1 MLRRFTLALC
11 MSLAVAVSGQIA
23 AAEDNA
29 EPPVIRDEA
38 LADKQPVDP
47 VKVEKMAAEVRQVHL
62 TEDMVNRFIARLNQP
77 VLRDTRPDV
86 PMGGHR

>member
-47 VKVEKMAAEVRQVHL
+47 VKVEKMAAEVRQVFRL
-62 TEDMVNRFIARLNQP
+62 PKAVIAGCYVTEGKIERSARARLIRNS
-77 VLRDTRPDV
+77 
-86 PMGGHR
+86 